1 MAQYKVPQDVEAE
14 DKIIGFLT
22 LKQFIYS
29 VIGFAWLLITYELF
43 KSILFVFLIVGV
55 PPALIFL
62 LLGLYQRDGQPFEA
76 YFIALINYWFKPR
89 RRLWIKEELI
99 EVFKIEQPKVKQ
111 VQTQLDPRKVQGE
124 LERLAEIV
132 DTRGW
137 SSKQPEVQESD
148 SDMVPVI
155 DLSDRLATNELV
167 ANTVEPMDVGLNDD
181 MLSTTNPSMQNLNE
195 LIHASE
201 KNIREEALERVQ
213 AQLPKPKEVKPG
225 SIAQP
230 EHLAE
235 PAVTAE
241 KVSVTEMTVNPIA
254 DILKRAMENSDLKV
268 SQVSQIAAQ
277 ANQANQLIEGQSIDV
292 RPNTQNP

>member
-29 VIGFAWLLITYELF
+29 VIGFAWILVTYELF

-89 RRLWIKEELI
+89 QRLWIKEELI
-99 EVFKIEQPKVKQ
+99 EVFKIEQPKIKQ

-155 DLSDRLATNELV
+155 DLSDRLSTNELV
-167 ANTVEPMDVGLNDD
+167 ANSVEPSDVGLNDD
-181 MLSTTNPSMQNLNE
+181 MLSTTNPSVQNLNE
-195 LIHASE
+195 LIHKSE
-201 KNIREEALERVQ
+201 KNIRQEALDRIQ
-213 AQLPKPKEVKPG
+213 SQMPKPAEAKPG
-225 SIAQP
+225 NIAQP
-230 EHLAE
+230 EPLAVPVE
-235 PAVTAE
+235 QTE

-292 RPNTQNP
+292 RPNT